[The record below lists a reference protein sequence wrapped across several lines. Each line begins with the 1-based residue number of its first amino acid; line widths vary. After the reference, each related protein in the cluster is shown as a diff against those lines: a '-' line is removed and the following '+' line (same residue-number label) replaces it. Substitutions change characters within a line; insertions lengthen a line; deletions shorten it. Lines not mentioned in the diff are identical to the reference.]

1 MAKATPPSDPKES
14 KPYNSIIKY
23 SGLALQMGITI
34 YLGSLL
40 GGYLDERLENEASL
54 YSKVITL
61 LAVFLSIFS
70 VIRQVLK
77 DSND

>member
-14 KPYNSIIKY
+14 KRYNSIIKY
-23 SGLALQMGITI
+23 SGLAFQMGITI

-40 GGYLDERLENEASL
+40 GEYLDGRYENENSL

-61 LAVFLSIFS
+61 LAVFISIFS
-70 VIRQVLK
+70 VIRQVIK

>member
-14 KPYNSIIKY
+14 KRYNSIIKY

-40 GGYLDERLENEASL
+40 GEYLDDRFQNEASL